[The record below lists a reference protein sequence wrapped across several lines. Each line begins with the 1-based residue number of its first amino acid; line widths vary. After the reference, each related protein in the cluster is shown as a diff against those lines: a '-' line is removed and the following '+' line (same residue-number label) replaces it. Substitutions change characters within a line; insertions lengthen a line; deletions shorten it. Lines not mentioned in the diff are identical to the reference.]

1 MSKKVDLLD
10 NYLFSNRTI
19 GMHVATSQSMEIVY
33 TMINERKEK
42 KNETK
47 WVEEKVKEF
56 NTLSF

>member
-1 MSKKVDLLD
+1 
-10 NYLFSNRTI
+10 
-19 GMHVATSQSMEIVY
+19 MHVATSQSMEIVY